1 LKTGVAASATGV
13 FQGAFAT
20 EKALIEKLGLAKP
33 N

>member
-1 LKTGVAASATGV
+1 LKTRVAASATVV
-13 FQGAFAT
+13 FPDTSAT